1 MADDGN
7 ISPIKYLHS
16 LTRNFDAVEYIYH
29 CSLNLPQCL
38 SRLTSH
44 RKKLNMPLGRPRR
57 PGTDAER
64 AAARRQQVR
73 ENVRAFRQR
82 NRERQQSE
90 SQLESSESEVL
101 SRQSSISR
109 SEAGSSSQAIASSS
123 EALSTSFQA
132 LSTSSQAVTSTTQ
145 PIPTQLP
152 IRSIS
157 IASET
162 TGRTIKWSLGL
173 PFRIDLGPSYS
184 DAFIAA
190 FQHRSLPAPM
200 LTVECDPM
208 ETEFHM
214 SPPPNSTPTTAIA
227 SIPEQPPPDTSP
239 DNLTRVEICYHTWT
253 TSISF
258 EAMSPGSE
266 MLREA
271 LLSAALNLI
280 SIERNDRAMAMQ
292 AVQIQATA
300 LRKLRDGFD
309 DYLEN
314 KDTAKAMLLSATAL
328 ACSMSELLVNKSW
341 DGFSLHLK
349 GVGALIEHAGPEAL
363 TSQTARDHYY
373 GYRAVQFPFSFLHR
387 RGSFLAREEW
397 INLAWRDGDP
407 NNHPMHTLL
416 DVGLRVPSE
425 MEHYDKNP
433 NRRPGAMRRQM
444 KKLNDLAMELNQ
456 WRLDLFARYP
466 SSMTSTGAASW
477 TGLHSDVIHFSQDTV
492 ATSFT
497 VFTGVRVALF
507 SLVRQLAEDLKD
519 DDESAIPLLN
529 YSIEESFKWSRVA
542 CQCLEYF
549 FARDTKVAGKVL
561 CLFPFDTAWSTF
573 VELGEKYER
582 DMTNELRWCQNAAER
597 IEATGLPVFKVRS
610 RI

>member
-1 MADDGN
+1 MTDGRLRHQ
-7 ISPIKYLHS
+7 PYWGQPW
-16 LTRNFDAVEYIYH
+16 
-29 CSLNLPQCL
+29 LNGEFARPRVNHIRA
-38 SRLTSH
+38 S
-44 RKKLNMPLGRPRR
+44 LNMPLGRPRR

-82 NRERQQSE
+82 NRERAQSE
-90 SQLESSESEVL
+90 NQIESSDSDAL
-101 SRQSSISR
+101 SRQSSVSR
-109 SEAGSSSQAIASSS
+109 SEAGSSSQAVASSS
-123 EALSTSFQA
+123 EALSTSFQG
-132 LSTSSQAVTSTTQ
+132 LSTSSEAGPSTSQAL
-145 PIPTQLP
+145 PNQLP

-157 IASET
+157 ITSET
-162 TGRTIKWSLGL
+162 IGRTIKWSLGL
-173 PFRIDLGPSYS
+173 PFRIDLGPSFS

-190 FQHRSLPAPM
+190 FQHQNLPSPM
-200 LTVECDPM
+200 LTVECDPL
-208 ETEFHM
+208 EPEFGTSS
-214 SPPPNSTPTTAIA
+214 SPRSTPNAAVA
-227 SIPEQPPPDTSP
+227 SIPDQPPTDTSP
-239 DNLTRVEICYHTWT
+239 DGLTRVEICYYTWM

-280 SIERNDRAMAMQ
+280 SIERDDRAMAMQ

-314 KDTAKAMLLSATAL
+314 KDPAKAMLLSATAL

-349 GVGALIEHAGPEAL
+349 GVGALIEHAGPDVL
-363 TSQTARDHYY
+363 DSQTARDHFY
-373 GYRAVQFPFSFLHR
+373 GFRAVQFPFSFLHR
-387 RGSFLAREEW
+387 RGSFLSREEW
-397 INLAWRDGDP
+397 TKLAWRDGDP
-407 NNHPMHTLL
+407 FNHPMHTLL
-416 DVGLRVPSE
+416 DIGLQVPSE

-433 NRRPGAMRRQM
+433 GRRAGALRRQL
-444 KKLNDLAMELNQ
+444 KKLDDLALELNQ

-466 SSMTSTGAASW
+466 SSMHSTEAASW
-477 TGLHSDVIHFSQDTV
+477 TGLHSEVIQFSNDIV
-492 ATSFT
+492 AASFT

-507 SLVRQLAEDLKD
+507 SLVRQLAEELKD
-519 DDESAIPLLN
+519 EDESAIPLLKH
-529 YSIEESFKWSRVA
+529 SVDESFKWSRIA

-549 FARDTKVAGKVL
+549 FARDPKVAGKVL
-561 CLFPFDTAWSTF
+561 CLFPFDTAWSAF
-573 VELGEKYER
+573 LELGEKYDR
-582 DMTNELRWCQNAAER
+582 DMTNELRWCQSAAER